1 MLFYLYS
8 ITYQK
13 GNRKSFFLPILT
25 VFDEIFNHFP
35 GNDQSDTDGT
45 NATLPGIA
53 RRSVHLCF
61 APGGQ
66 IQFERQLI
74 AISSTGLIGSS
85 LKVDLVWAL
94 ADFFNGL
101 MAVPNLL
108 ALLALSGVVAGIARN
123 KKD

>member
-1 MLFYLYS
+1 MIS
-8 ITYQK
+8 PT
-13 GNRKSFFLPILT
+13 
-25 VFDEIFNHFP
+25 
-35 GNDQSDTDGT
+35 TDGT

-85 LKVDLVWAL
+85 LEYTTFNFFTPR
-94 ADFFNGL
+94 FFNSLRITFAKGHTL
-101 MAVPNLL
+101 VL
-108 ALLALSGVVAGIARN
+108 
-123 KKD
+123 

>member
-13 GNRKSFFLPILT
+13 GNRKPFFLPILT

-35 GNDQSDTDGT
+35 GNDQSDH
-45 NATLPGIA
+45 
-53 RRSVHLCF
+53 RRHKCHTSRNCPALRVHLCF

-85 LKVDLVWAL
+85 LEYTTFNFFYAPLLKLSAHDL
-94 ADFFNGL
+94 
-101 MAVPNLL
+101 
-108 ALLALSGVVAGIARN
+108 R
-123 KKD
+123 

>member
-1 MLFYLYS
+1 MLFFAFSTILGWYFFGQVNLNALLGSKYTKVYS
-8 ITYQK
+8 
-13 GNRKSFFLPILT
+13 
-25 VFDEIFNHFP
+25 
-35 GNDQSDTDGT
+35 
-45 NATLPGIA
+45 
-53 RRSVHLCF
+53 
-61 APGGQ
+61 
-66 IQFERQLI
+66 LI
-74 AISSTGLIGSS
+74 VVLFILIGSS